1 MDLHDDIRIKFF
13 YANVKRQL
21 NFRTQDD
28 YHLHPFRR
36 YALPS
41 EKEILDTKL
50 SHNLKSAEETIK
62 WFDNERNG
70 KFGIRQK
77 VRDVLQRASEF

>member
-1 MDLHDDIRIKFF
+1 MDLHDDIRVKFF
-13 YANVKRQL
+13 HANVKRKI

-41 EKEILDTKL
+41 EKEILDIKL
-50 SHNLKSAEETIK
+50 SHNLKTAEETIK
-62 WFDNERNG
+62 WFDNDRNG
-70 KFGIRQK
+70 KFGVRQK
-77 VRDVLQRASEF
+77 VKDVLERASGF